1 MRRVDVGLVR
11 QLLQAQF
18 PAWADLPLT
27 PIRHGG
33 TDNAIFRLG
42 DHLAARLPR
51 VGWAAGQ
58 AEKEHAW
65 LPRLAP
71 HLPLPVPT
79 PLGLGQ
85 PAEGYPWRWT
95 VSRWIDGEPLPPVL
109 LDDAVVAND
118 LAAFIAALQGI
129 DTAGGPEPGPHNFYR
144 GVPLRQR
151 DRVTRES
158 IAEAAD
164 ELDVEIVTAAWA
176 ELASA
181 PEHEGPPVWLHGDLH
196 EGNILA
202 LDGRLS
208 AVIDFGGLGLGDPA
222 CDLAVAWMIFDART
236 RERFRRAACADDAVW
251 TRARAWAL
259 SISLV
264 QIPFYRA
271 SHPEI
276 AQLSRRTLR
285 EALADR

>member
-1 MRRVDVGLVR
+1 M
-11 QLLQAQF
+11 QAQF

-27 PIRHGG
+27 PIRHSG

-42 DHLAARLPR
+42 DDLAVRLPR
-51 VGWAAGQ
+51 VAWAAGQ
-58 AEKEHAW
+58 AEKEHRW

-71 HLPLPVPT
+71 HLPVPVPT
-79 PLGLGQ
+79 PLGLGG
-85 PAEGYPWRWT
+85 PAEDYPWRWT
-95 VSRWIDGEPLPPVL
+95 VCPWIAGETLPPVL
-109 LDDAVVAND
+109 LNDAT
-118 LAAFIAALQGI
+118 LADALADFIAALHRI
-129 DTAGGPEPGPHNFYR
+129 DPAGGPGPGPHNFYR

-151 DRVTRES
+151 DGVTRES

-164 ELDVEIVTAAWA
+164 ELDLETVTKAWA
-176 ELASA
+176 EMSSA
-181 PEHEGPPVWLHGDLH
+181 PPYEGPPVWLHGDLH

-202 LDGRLS
+202 RDSRLS

-222 CDLAVAWMIFDART
+222 CDLAVAWMIFDASA
-236 RERFRRAACADDAVW
+236 RERFRRATQADDAAW

-264 QIPFYRA
+264 QIPFYRE

-276 AQLSRRTLR
+276 AALSRRTLT
-285 EALADR
+285 EVLADR